1 MNILLAEDDQQLAAS
16 LTEVLTAQQYHIDVV
31 NDGETAWDYL
41 QCSQYD
47 LILLDVTLPKLDGLG
62 LCQRLRRSGSQIPV
76 MMLTAR
82 DTTADKVTGLDAG
95 ADVYMVKPVNLQ
107 EVQAQLRALLRRG
120 KTALPPTL
128 QWGELSLNAGNY
140 EVRYGDHPL
149 HLTPKEFA
157 ILELLLRQ
165 GAQVVN
171 RDLLRDRLWAA
182 ADYPSDATIKVHIKS
197 LRQKLRAAGAPRDW
211 LETVH
216 GVGYRLKTP

>member
-1 MNILLAEDDQQLAAS
+1 MNILLAEDDQQLATS
-16 LTEVLTAQQYHIDVV
+16 LTEVLTAQCYHIDVV
-31 NDGETAWDYL
+31 NDGEAAWDYL
-41 QCSQYD
+41 QCGQYD
-47 LILLDVTLPKLDGLG
+47 LILLDVTLPKLDGIG

-82 DTTADKVTGLDAG
+82 DTTADKITGLDAG

-120 KTALPPTL
+120 KTTLPPTL

-140 EVRYGDHPL
+140 DVRYGDRPL

-165 GAQVVN
+165 GSQVVN

-211 LETVH
+211 LETIH
-216 GVGYRLKTP
+216 GVGYRLKTL